1 MNLRESIKRI
11 LEDEIKVPLIVRRNV
26 DFDLLDKEFN
36 IALDVASERFREKKS
51 KLKAMTPEKFG
62 ILVTSN
68 LMVELC
74 HKYENLCM
82 DDTGLYDTIWEFI
95 NKYYFK
101 QTTERFYDIVFGE
114 INESVL
120 KEETTDVEDFLY
132 TEFDTI
138 FDNLRLDIEYDE
150 RFTSTFYG
158 KWKDEKGKTIF
169 SRNDWGT
176 FWIHKC
182 KPFRDLRFFSK
193 VASLTI
199 PEFEVVLMK
208 YLNKKYKEEFI
219 NKITK
224 KFKPMK
230 EFNDGNGCLTE

>member
-26 DFDLLDKEFN
+26 DFNLLDREFN

-101 QTTERFYDIVFGE
+101 QTTKRFYDIVFGE

-120 KEETTDVEDFLY
+120 KEETTDIEDFLY
-132 TEFDTI
+132 PEFDTV
-138 FDNLRLDIEYDE
+138 FDNLKLDIEYDK
-150 RFTSTFYG
+150 RFTNTLYG
-158 KWKDEKGKTIF
+158 RWKDENGKTIF
-169 SRNDWGT
+169 SRNNWGI
-176 FWIHKC
+176 FWIHEC
-182 KPFRDLRFFSK
+182 KPFRELRFFSK
-193 VASLTI
+193 VVSLTI

-208 YLNKKYKEEFI
+208 YLNKKYKKDFSSE
-219 NKITK
+219 ITK
-224 KFKPMK
+224 EFKPMK
-230 EFNDGNGCLTE
+230 GFNDEDGCLRE